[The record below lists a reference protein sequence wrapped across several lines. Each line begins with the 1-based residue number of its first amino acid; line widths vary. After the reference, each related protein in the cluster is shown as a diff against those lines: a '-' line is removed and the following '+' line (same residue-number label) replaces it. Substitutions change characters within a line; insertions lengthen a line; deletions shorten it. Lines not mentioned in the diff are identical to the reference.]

1 MIKKG
6 LLDFLKCM
14 KYYLVPFGI
23 LSIFSLIGLRMGL
36 TALSS
41 TIKHFFDQAAEIAS
55 QAKIDGP
62 GIWNAFLSHL
72 LAVDFSDL
80 GQALK
85 TIFSIDWFKS
95 TLADMAKAFFGDSI
109 SMEQITELLQQT
121 VVGIVM
127 SFVAFMVMI
136 LLGILVGIFLLRF
149 LIRKEMTHVK
159 TGKALIFCLADTGM
173 WLVLILLVVL
183 LGRVASWLGTTIL
196 IIGIISLPFLCLCEG
211 YLFYGIKKIPFGQ
224 AAHIKNILLIYL
236 LELIILAITAA
247 FTAIVFLLFKG
258 LLSFYLALPIVEIG
272 VIAISLT
279 AENYIVNFIA
289 KNQEETPPELK
300 EAN

>member
-6 LLDFLKCM
+6 LLDFLKCL

-23 LSIFSLIGLRMGL
+23 LSIFTLLGLKAGL
-36 TALSS
+36 TALSR
-41 TIKHFFDQAAEIAS
+41 TITDFFNRAADMAS
-55 QAKIDGP
+55 QARIDGP
-62 GIWNAFLSHL
+62 GIWQAFMKHL
-72 LAVDFSDL
+72 LAVDYSDL
-80 GQALK
+80 GVAFR
-85 TIFSIDWFKS
+85 TIFSADWFKS
-95 TLADMAKAFFGDSI
+95 TLGDMAKAFFGDSLTW
-109 SMEQITELLQQT
+109 EQITALIQDT
-121 VVGIVM
+121 IVGIVM
-127 SFVAFMVMI
+127 SVVTVMI
-136 LLGILVGIFLLRF
+136 LILVGILVGIFLLRF

-159 TGKALIFCLADTGM
+159 TVKALLYSLADTGM

-183 LGRVASWLGTTIL
+183 LGRLVSWLGTL
-196 IIGIISLPFLCLCEG
+196 VLVIGIISLPFICLCEG

-247 FTAIVFLLFKG
+247 FTVIVMLLFKG
-258 LLSFYLALPIVEIG
+258 FIGFYLALPIVEIG
-272 VIAISLT
+272 VIAVSLT

-289 KNQEETPPELK
+289 KQQDTPQVA

>member
-6 LLDFLKCM
+6 LLDFLKCL

-23 LSIFSLIGLRMGL
+23 LSIFTLLGFKMGVTVL
-36 TALSS
+36 GN
-41 TIKHFFDQAAEIAS
+41 TIKNFFDRAAEIAS

-62 GIWNAFLSHL
+62 GIWNAFLGHL
-72 LAVDFSDL
+72 LSVDFSDL

-85 TIFSIDWFKS
+85 TIFSIDWFKD
-95 TLADMAKAFFGDSI
+95 TLTDMAKAFFGDSI
-109 SMEQITELLQQT
+109 SMDQITELLQQT

-127 SFVAFMVMI
+127 SFVSFMMMI
-136 LLGILVGIFLLRF
+136 LVGILVGIFLLRF

-159 TGKALIFCLADTGM
+159 TGKALLFCLADTAM
-173 WLVLILLVVL
+173 WLVLIILVVL
-183 LGRVASWLGTTIL
+183 LGRVANWLGTTVL
-196 IIGIISLPFLCLCEG
+196 IIGIISLPFICLCEG

-236 LELIILAITAA
+236 LELIILAITVA
-247 FTAIVFLLFKG
+247 FTAIVVLIFKG
-258 LLSFYLALPIVEIG
+258 LMGFYLALPIVEIG
-272 VIAISLT
+272 VIAVSLT

-289 KNQEETPPELK
+289 KKQDEIPQVEEAK
-300 EAN
+300 